1 MFASQDVVSFS
12 AGIAATGVTHESWHL
27 GLQLCRQ
34 MNAKKAGHTKLRA
47 YQKDIS
53 LGITPWIIFG

>member
-1 MFASQDVVSFS
+1 VVSFS
-12 AGIAATGVTHESWHL
+12 AGIAATGVTHESWRL
-27 GLQLCRQ
+27 GLQLYRQ

-47 YQKDIS
+47 YQKEIP